1 MWNLSNPS
9 KECVCIAQDQKKK
22 KKVEEEN
29 KKVEEVIIKSRMIT
43 LHEMA

>member
-1 MWNLSNPS
+1 MWNLSSSS
-9 KECVCIAQDQKKK
+9 KECVCIAQDQK